1 MLLQSKTPSRKLSI
15 LVTFLVL
22 SSLSFGKTRFIRVI
36 FNDDAATK
44 ASIIWDQVEG
54 EFEGLYLDTIDPS
67 INRFAHRYK
76 LSSSNTMRGMNNK
89 IVRLRDLIP
98 NTTYYFI
105 LKDNTGLSQ

>member
-1 MLLQSKTPSRKLSI
+1 LLIQTKIPSRKLSI
-15 LVTFLVL
+15 LITFLVL
-22 SSLSFGKTRFIRVI
+22 SSISYSKTRFIRVI

-89 IVRLRDLIP
+89 IVRSP
-98 NTTYYFI
+98 GVVESYHEAM
-105 LKDNTGLSQ
+105 SAVS